1 MKIIKYNK
9 DNRGSESEE
18 LLCENIS
25 KSYGELV
32 VNLLNGIEK
41 SKPREI
47 DFEDTFTGEVFYEN
61 RYRFSLEEDWYRVQE
76 VYV

>member
-1 MKIIKYNK
+1 MKIIRYNK

-18 LLCENIS
+18 LICENIS
-25 KSYGELV
+25 KNYGELV

-47 DFEDTFTGEVFYEN
+47 DFENTLTGEVFYEN
-61 RYRFSLEEDWYRVQE
+61 RYRFSLEEDGYHIQ
-76 VYV
+76 